1 MSVVLKTKSGY
12 LNINNGIKIVECKNE
27 ATILD
32 MSKAFQEKEMVY
44 KTKPMIGK
52 ITMERY

>member
-1 MSVVLKTKSGY
+1 MNVVLKTKSGY
-12 LNINNGIKIVECKNE
+12 LNINNGIKIVERKNE

-32 MSKAFQEKEMVY
+32 ISKAFQEKEMVY

-52 ITMERY
+52 ITMERH

>member
-1 MSVVLKTKSGY
+1 MNVVLKTKSGY